1 MSLLKEAENYILQ
14 LFKDKLSPS
23 YHYHNL
29 GHTQAAVQHAAE
41 IMKSEDIGS
50 LLQEQILIA
59 LWFHDAGY
67 IDGEANGHEE
77 RSAQLATDFLEQK
90 GQSSEYIEQIQKL
103 ILVTKMEVAPS
114 NLAEKIIRDADFSHV
129 GQQNYVQISNELR
142 KEWSGKIGKSYTDK
156 EWYKENLNFLKNKHH
171 FFSEYAQKNW
181 QPQKNENIR
190 EMEEK
195 LSNLKKNEDK
205 KSKKEKKSKNN
216 SDNSIIKTDRSFD
229 TMFRVTM
236 NNHTRLSDIAD
247 SKANILLSVNA
258 IIISICLS
266 TLIPKLDA
274 PSNAHLI
281 WPTFILLGFNVVSI
295 IFAILST
302 RPKITKV
309 KFSILDVQNRKV
321 NILFFGNFNRLK
333 LDEFIPAMWELYEDK
348 KYLYE
353 TLVKDLY
360 FLGKVLDRKYRLL
373 NITYVIFMIGI
384 IVSVFA
390 FVWSFIKL

>member
-1 MSLLKEAENYILQ
+1 MPLLKEVENYILQ

-29 GHTQAAVQHAAE
+29 GHTQAAVQNATE
-41 IMKSEDIGS
+41 ILETEDLDSTIK
-50 LLQEQILIA
+50 EQILVA

-67 IDGEANGHEE
+67 IDGEAKGHEE
-77 RSAQLATDFLEQK
+77 RSAQLASDFLKLK
-90 GQSSEYIEQIQKL
+90 GQSSEYIEEIQKL
-103 ILVTKMEVAPS
+103 ILVTKMEVAPN
-114 NLAEKIIRDADFSHV
+114 NLAEKIIRDADCSHV
-129 GQQNYVQISNELR
+129 GCENYEQISDALR
-142 KEWSGKIGKSYTDK
+142 KEWSGKSEKSYTDK
-156 EWYKENLNFLKNKHH
+156 QWFKENLNFLKNKHY
-171 FFSEYAQKNW
+171 FFTEYAQKNW
-181 QPQKNENIR
+181 QPQKDENIR
-190 EMEEK
+190 VLEEN
-195 LSNLKKNEDK
+195 LLNLKKEGNK
-205 KSKKEKKSKNN
+205 KVKKKKKAKT
-216 SDNSIIKTDRSFD
+216 SIDDTIVKTDRSFD
-229 TMFRVTM
+229 TMFRVTI

-281 WPTFILLGFNVVSI
+281 WPSFILLGFNVISI

-302 RPKITKV
+302 RPKITKEN
-309 KFSILDVQNRKV
+309 FSLLDVQNRKV

-333 LDEFIPAMWELYEDK
+333 LEEFIPAMWELYEDK

-373 NITYVIFMIGI
+373 SITYIIFMIGI

-390 FVWSFIKL
+390 FVWAFIQL